1 MPTWVV
7 TGGAGFI
14 GSHLVEALLARGPTH
29 SVRVVDDLS
38 TGKSENIFDTIP
50 KDQHGRVEL
59 ISGDVAD
66 LSVMQRALKG
76 CDGVFHLAAVA
87 SVQRSNEDWL
97 GTHRANLT
105 GTVTVFE
112 VARTA
117 SSSGGPV
124 PVVYASSAAVFG
136 ANQQCPQ
143 SEDSA
148 AIPLTAYGADKLGC
162 ELHAKVASHVHGVDS
177 CGFRFFNVYGA
188 RQDPS
193 SPYSGVIAIFA
204 SRLGAGQGITLFGDG
219 QQCRDF
225 VFVKDVVK
233 FLEAAMLDK
242 PPKGSEVF
250 CVCTGRTTTLLQ
262 LADTLGEVLKM
273 KPQIAFGPE
282 RKGDIRTSFGNP
294 TKLKERFGFGADTV
308 LADGLAVMGIAG
320 ESRKRERSE

>member
-1 MPTWVV
+1 MPTFLV

-14 GSHLVEALLARGPTH
+14 GSHLVEALLAR
-29 SVRVVDDLS
+29 SDDISIRVVDDLS
-38 TGKSENIFDTIP
+38 TGK
-50 KDQHGRVEL
+50 KDNLPESSRVEL
-59 ISGDVAD
+59 IQGDAAD
-66 LSVMQRALKG
+66 LDLMRAKMQG
-76 CDGVFHLAAVA
+76 VDGVFHLAAVA

-105 GTVTVFE
+105 ATITVFE

-136 ANQQCPQ
+136 ANQECPQ

-148 AIPLTAYGADKLGC
+148 VIPLTAYGADKYGC
-162 ELHAKVASHVHGVDS
+162 ELHARVASHVHSTDS

-204 SRLGAGQGITLFGDG
+204 SRLAAGQGLTLFGDG
-219 QQCRDF
+219 KQCRDF
-225 VFVKDVVK
+225 VYVKDVVSY
-233 FLEAAMLDK
+233 LTAAMMDK
-242 PPKGSEVF
+242 PPKGAEVF
-250 CVCTGRTTTLLQ
+250 CLCTGRTTTLLE
-262 LADTLGEVLKM
+262 LADALGEVIGAKAA
-273 KPQIAFGPE
+273 ITHGEE

-294 TKLKERFGFGADTV
+294 TKLQAKFGFAADTH
-308 LADGLAVMGIAG
+308 LREGLKNMGIQ
-320 ESRKRERSE
+320 K

>member
-1 MPTWVV
+1 MPLWVV

-14 GSHLVEALLARGPTH
+14 GSHLVEALLARGPEH

-38 TGKSENIFDTIP
+38 TGKAENLFGSLP
-50 KDQHGRVEL
+50 AEQHSRVEL
-59 ISGDVAD
+59 LSGDVAD
-66 LSVMQRALKG
+66 LAVMQGALKG

-97 GTHRANLT
+97 GTHRTNLT
-105 GTVTVFE
+105 GTITVFE

-117 SSSGGPV
+117 SPQGGPV

-136 ANQQCPQ
+136 ANQECPQ

-148 AIPLTAYGADKLGC
+148 TIPLTAYGADKLAC
-162 ELHAKVASHVHGVDS
+162 ELHGRVASHVHGVDS

-204 SRLGAGQGITLFGDG
+204 SRLAKAQGITLFGDG

-225 VFVKDVVK
+225 VYVKDVVAY
-233 FLEAAMLDK
+233 LTAAMIDK
-242 PPKGSEVF
+242 PPKGAEVF
-250 CVCTGRTTTLLQ
+250 CICTGRTTTLLE
-262 LADTLGEVLKM
+262 LADTLGGVINM
-273 KPQIAFGPE
+273 KPQITHGPE
-282 RKGDIRTSFGNP
+282 RTGDIRTSFGNP
-294 TKLKERFGFGADTV
+294 TKLKERFGFGADTT
-308 LADGLAVMGIAG
+308 LASGLELMGISG
-320 ESRKRERSE
+320 

>member
-14 GSHLVEALLARGPTH
+14 GSHLVEALLALGPSN

-38 TGKSENIFDTIP
+38 TGKSENLFDVIP
-50 KDQHGRVEL
+50 KDKQARVEL
-59 ISGDVAD
+59 INGDVAD
-66 LSVMQRALKG
+66 LGLMQKAIRG

-97 GTHRANLT
+97 GTHRTNLT

-117 SSSGGPV
+117 SVDGGPI

-136 ANQQCPQ
+136 ANQECPQ

-148 AIPLTAYGADKLGC
+148 VIPLTAYGADKLGC
-162 ELHAKVASHVHGVDS
+162 ELHARVASHVHGVDS

-204 SRLGAGQGITLFGDG
+204 SRLAAGQGITLFGDG
-219 QQCRDF
+219 KQCRDF
-225 VFVKDVVK
+225 VYVKDVVAY
-233 FLEAAMLDK
+233 LVAAMVDK
-242 PPKGSEVF
+242 PPKGAEVY
-250 CVCTGRTTTLLQ
+250 CICTGRTTTLLQ

-273 KPQIAFGPE
+273 KPQITHGPE

-294 TKLKERFGFGADTV
+294 AKLKERFGFGAETK
-308 LADGLAVMGIAG
+308 LSEGLDLMGIASSNKR
-320 ESRKRERSE
+320 SRDE

>member
-1 MPTWVV
+1 MPTFVV

-14 GSHLVEALLARGPTH
+14 GSHLVEALLARGDGT

-38 TGKSENIFDTIP
+38 TGKRDNVPD
-50 KDQHGRVEL
+50 GVEF
-59 ISGDVAD
+59 IVGDVAD
-66 LSVMQRALKG
+66 LDLMRAVMKG

-105 GTVTVFE
+105 ATITVFE
-112 VARTA
+112 VARSA
-117 SSSGGPV
+117 SSAGGPI

-148 AIPLTAYGADKLGC
+148 VIPLTAYGADKLAC
-162 ELHAKVASHVHGVDS
+162 ELHARVASHVHGVNS
-177 CGFRFFNVYGA
+177 VGFRFFNVYGA

-204 SRLGAGQGITLFGDG
+204 SRLAAGKGITIFGDG
-219 QQCRDF
+219 KQTRDF
-225 VFVKDVVK
+225 VYVKDVVK
-233 FLEAAMLDK
+233 FLTAAMLDK
-242 PPKGSEVF
+242 PPAGSEVY
-250 CVCTGRTTTLLQ
+250 CICTGRTTTLLE
-262 LADTLGEVLKM
+262 LAGTLGEVIGA
-273 KPQIAFGPE
+273 KPEITHGDE

-294 TKLKERFGFGADTV
+294 AKLQAKFGFGADTT
-308 LADGLAVMGIAG
+308 LKEGLAQMGI
-320 ESRKRERSE
+320 